1 LISDWLHGTRSA
13 SSCCVKPDASKSEV
27 VFWVSMRRLSRTRYH
42 MSITNAIKIYITFVI
57 MKNLAERFAWA
68 RTESGLTQ
76 QELSKRSGVAQSTI
90 ASWESGARATG
101 RKMHTVAAHLGVD
114 PIWLAEGIGEAK
126 AEAGQPPP
134 PDLSTYP
141 GARPVNIGEPREEMF
156 PVRHVKIRIQ
166 AGFPMFEQDP
176 DFDEVDSIDMPRAL
190 IDKFQLIPHCLA
202 AIRVKGDSM
211 EPMMFDGESIVINTA
226 DVKPVTGGVYAV
238 NYDHMPS
245 VKQLVYEAGDWWMY
259 SFNPAHKKVRCRSA
273 EFSVIG
279 KLVYQPGRSLIG
291 KL

>member
-1 LISDWLHGTRSA
+1 MSREENRRENARRLATKCGGRAEFGRMLGMEA
-13 SSCCVKPDASKSEV
+13 SQVSQIIGKTPTKNIGNSIAKRIEAAFHLPAGYLDDAHPEIGASEDVDEV
-27 VFWVSMRRLSRTRYH
+27 VVIPEPDLTVFPGATR
-42 MSITNAIKIYITFVI
+42 V
-57 MKNLAERFAWA
+57 
-68 RTESGLTQ
+68 
-76 QELSKRSGVAQSTI
+76 TI
-90 ASWESGARATG
+90 
-101 RKMHTVAAHLGVD
+101 
-114 PIWLAEGIGEAK
+114 
-126 AEAGQPPP
+126 GQPR
-134 PDLSTYP
+134 
-141 GARPVNIGEPREEMF
+141 GEMF

-190 IDKFQLIPHCLA
+190 IDQFQLIPHCLVA
-202 AIRVKGDSM
+202 VKVKGDSM

-238 NYDHMPS
+238 NFDHMPS